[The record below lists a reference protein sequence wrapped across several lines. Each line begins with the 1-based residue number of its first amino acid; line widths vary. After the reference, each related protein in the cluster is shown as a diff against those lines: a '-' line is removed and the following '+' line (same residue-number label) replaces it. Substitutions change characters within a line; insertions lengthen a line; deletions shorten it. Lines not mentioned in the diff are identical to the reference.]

1 MSSIMY
7 TTYCHYMI
15 EGIRGILMVYE
26 YAEIVMTIAW
36 TLLDSGD
43 SIYYCDVMYKG
54 GAKITEGT
62 WIYEIFTRNL
72 LAVYIA
78 QERMIEE
85 ADERQ
90 RYYGLMQ

>member
-1 MSSIMY
+1 
-7 TTYCHYMI
+7 MI
-15 EGIRGILMVYE
+15 VFTVILMYN
-26 YAEIVMTIAW
+26 
-36 TLLDSGD
+36 D
-43 SIYYCDVMYKG
+43 

-78 QERMIEE
+78 QERMIE

-90 RYYGLMQ
+90 RY